1 MDYIVWAI
9 SFFVGTLLGKW
20 IFSVRQKMRPRQE
33 PVGTLV
39 VDRSDPDGPFL
50 FLELG
55 SSVERIEREE
65 TVLLRVERRKYLSQD

>member
-1 MDYIVWAI
+1 MDYIVWVI

-20 IFSVRQKMRPRQE
+20 IFSVRQKRRPRQE

-39 VDRSDPDGPFL
+39 VDRSDSDGPFL

-55 SSVERIEREE
+55 SSVERVEREE

>member
-1 MDYIVWAI
+1 MEYIVWAI
-9 SFFVGTLLGKW
+9 CFFVGALLGKW
-20 IFSVRQKMRPRQE
+20 MFSMRQKKMSRRE

-50 FLELG
+50 FLELHSG
-55 SSVERIEREE
+55 VERIEREE

>member
-1 MDYIVWAI
+1 MEYIVWAI
-9 SFFVGTLLGKW
+9 CFFVGTLWGKW
-20 IFSVRQKMRPRQE
+20 MFSMRQKKISRRE
-33 PVGTLV
+33 PAGTLV
-39 VDRSDPDGPFL
+39 VDCSDPDGPFL

>member
-1 MDYIVWAI
+1 MEYIVWAI
-9 SFFVGTLLGKW
+9 SFLIGALLGKW
-20 IFSVRQKMRPRQE
+20 MFSMRQKKMSRRE